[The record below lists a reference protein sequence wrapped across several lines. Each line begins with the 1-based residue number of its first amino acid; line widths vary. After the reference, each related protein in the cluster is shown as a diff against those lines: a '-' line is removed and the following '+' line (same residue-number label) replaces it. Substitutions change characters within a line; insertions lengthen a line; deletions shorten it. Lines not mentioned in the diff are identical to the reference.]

1 MAAWYYLRMTAST
14 TTTWQYLAPKAKSS
28 YKQLFVRGTR
38 ISARTLYGWYAGPE
52 PYPPEFIAGQFNLP
66 VEAVLE
72 SIAYCESNPP
82 DLLRDYALEQALIDA
97 RAASPTGRLTP
108 QEVARIRREHP

>member
-1 MAAWYYLRMTAST
+1 MTESAST
-14 TTTWQYLAPKAKSS
+14 TWKYLAPKPKSS
-28 YKQLFVRGTR
+28 YRQLFVGGTR

-52 PYPPEFIAGQFNLP
+52 PYPPEFIAEQFNLP

-82 DLLRDYALEQALIDA
+82 ELLRDYAVEQALIDA
-97 RAASPTGRLTP
+97 RAASPNGRLTP
-108 QEVARIRREHP
+108 QEAARIRRAHL